1 MSSWGVVVVGGKT
14 SHLFLGGEDCWY
26 QVLVPGPW
34 YQVYLI
40 RDFFFFFS
48 VENLNLYLVPGPWY
62 LVYLTRDI
70 FSAENLIL
78 YVRMDLVRIGIGNQ
92 PWLYIE

>member
-1 MSSWGVVVVGGKT
+1 M
-14 SHLFLGGEDCWY
+14 
-26 QVLVPGPW
+26 LVPGLGTRSLVSGVPNS
-34 YQVYLI
+34 
-40 RDFFFFFS
+40 RFFFFFS
-48 VENLNLYLVPGPWY
+48 VENLYLYLVPGPWY